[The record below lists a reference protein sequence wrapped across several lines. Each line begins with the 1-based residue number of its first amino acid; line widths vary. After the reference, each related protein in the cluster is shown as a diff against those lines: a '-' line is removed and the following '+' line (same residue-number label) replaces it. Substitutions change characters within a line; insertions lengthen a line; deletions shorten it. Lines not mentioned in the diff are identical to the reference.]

1 MTTVPLKEDTIQM
14 LQKVSDFPSQVLLA
28 YASLNGHK
36 MPSQFS
42 EEKIANIVIMG
53 MGASGVVGDFV
64 KVLLRNQAIPIYV
77 QKSSKL
83 PRFVNSDSLVVSITY
98 SGKTRETLD
107 ALNSSISAGA
117 KNLVM
122 TSSYELG
129 AICAGK
135 NIPWISVPEN
145 GFPRATLGYM
155 LVAILGA
162 LNKLGIGTSIDA
174 DIAEVLAVLREVKK
188 QCGPGV
194 PQNSNPARLLALALL
209 GRFPVVYGESE
220 FTDVVAL
227 RWKQQINENAKAHCY
242 TDVLPELLHNEIES
256 WHHPDNAHVRDYALL
271 LLRDSVREHE
281 EGLDAKVEAAK
292 HLAEVKGAKVYDLWT
307 RGKSEL
313 ARLLSLCYLG
323 DFVSVYLAIAR
334 GIDPG
339 PVHNIEQLKK
349 VARSDIKR
357 Q

>member
-1 MTTVPLKEDTIQM
+1 M

-64 KVLLRNQAIPIYV
+64 KVLLRNQSIPIYV

-83 PRFVNSDSLVVSITY
+83 PRFVNGDSLVVSITY

-129 AICAGK
+129 AICAKK

-162 LNKLGIGTSIDA
+162 LHKLGIGHSIDS

-194 PQNSNPARLLALALL
+194 PQGSNPARLLALALL

-227 RWKQQINENAKAHCY
+227 RWKQQINENA
-242 TDVLPELLHNEIES
+242 S
-256 WHHPDNAHVRDYALL
+256 WHHPDNAQVKDYALL

-281 EGLDAKVEAAK
+281 EGIDAKVEAAK
-292 HLAEVKGAKVYDLWT
+292 RLAEVKGAKVYDLWT
-307 RGKSEL
+307 KGKSEL

-323 DFVSVYLAIAR
+323 DFVSVYLAISR

-349 VARSDIKR
+349 VAHTDIKG